1 MWKKII
7 IAICLVAVT
16 VALAF
21 AGCAKLQKKE
31 DEKTSKNTVSETKD
45 YTSMPVEDIVK
56 SLTIEQKAC
65 QMLQPACYNLE
76 KSSVKKNCYGS
87 ILSLAEPLDYK
98 GWQKLIDGFQEE
110 TLKSEVGIPFIY
122 GQDQVH
128 GVYGCLGAVVFPHN
142 IGLGAANDEQ
152 LMYDIGLATADE
164 SKLCHMMLSF
174 SPCVAQSVDPRWG
187 RTYETIG
194 SDLKTITDLSVSFT
208 KGLQDGGIA
217 ACVKHYFGDGNV
229 KYGTGENSDTERLID
244 RGDAILS
251 DNEIEELLKVYKAQI
266 DAGVKSI
273 MISHSSLNGVK
284 MHENKEYID
293 ILKND
298 YGFEGFI
305 LSDWNS
311 IQNISKTTYYDQV
324 VTSVNAGI
332 DMLMEP
338 DRFDEAIEIIVDAV
352 NKGDISEDRVD
363 DAVTRIIRVKNE
375 LGVFEDPMLE
385 NIKIKQQETGS
396 KEYRDL
402 AEKAVEESLVLL
414 KNDNSVLPLK
424 KGASVYIMGPAA
436 DDKVAQCGGWT
447 LGWNGSPIDDMPG
460 VTTIE
465 EGFEQVAEEYGITV
479 YTEDKDADKADIIV
493 LAVGEQSYAEWYGDV
508 EDMDLCAGMGMKVNK
523 SVIKKAAS
531 YNKPVVALVVAG
543 RQVFIKD
550 YMPSW
555 DAAVMCY
562 LPGSEGQ
569 GVARMLC
576 GDSEFKGTL
585 PSPWYS
591 DVNQIGTDDAWL
603 ERGYGLKK

>member
-7 IAICLVAVT
+7 IAVCLLGIT
-16 VALAF
+16 MTLAF
-21 AGCAKLQKKE
+21 CGRAKEQKKE
-31 DEKTSKNTVSETKD
+31 VVKEASVSKCQE
-45 YTSMPVEDIVK
+45 YASMSAEDIVK
-56 SLTIEQKAC
+56 KLTLEQKAG
-65 QMLQPACYNLE
+65 QMLQPACYNIE
-76 KSSVKKNCYGS
+76 KASVKKKCYGS
-87 ILSLAEPLDYK
+87 ILSVGDLLDYK
-98 GWQKLIDGFQEE
+98 GWQKLVDGFQEAAIE
-110 TLKSEVGIPFIY
+110 SEVGIPYIY

-128 GVYGCLGAVVFPHN
+128 GVYGCLGAVIFPHN

-164 SKLCHMMLSF
+164 AKLCHMMLSF

-187 RTYETIG
+187 RTYETIS

-208 KGLQDGGIA
+208 KGMQDGGIG

-229 KYGTGENSDTERLID
+229 KYGTGENSDVERLID
-244 RGDAILS
+244 RGDAQLS
-251 DNEIEELLKVYKAQI
+251 DREIEELLKVYKAQI
-266 DAGVKSI
+266 DAGAKSI

-298 YGFEGFI
+298 YGFKGFI

-311 IQNISKTTYYDQV
+311 IKNISKTTYYDQV

-338 DRFDEAIEIIVDAV
+338 DTFDEAIDIIVDAV
-352 NKGDISEDRVD
+352 NKGDISEERID
-363 DAVTRIIRVKNE
+363 DAVTRIIRVKKE
-375 LGVFEDPMLE
+375 LGVFEDPMFEKLE
-385 NIKIKQQETGS
+385 TKQDKTGS
-396 KEYRDL
+396 DEYRDL
-402 AEKAVEESLVLL
+402 AEKAVKESLVLL

-424 KGASVYIMGPAA
+424 KGSSIYLMGPAA
-436 DDKVAQCGGWT
+436 DNKSAQCGGWT
-447 LGWNGSPIDDMPG
+447 LGWEGCPSDDMPG
-460 VTTIE
+460 VTSIK
-465 EGFEQVAEEYGITV
+465 EGFEKVAGEYGITV
-479 YTEDKDADKADIIV
+479 YTKEKDADKADVIV
-493 LAVGEQSYAEWYGDV
+493 LAVGEETYAEWTGDV
-508 EDMDLCAGMGMKVNK
+508 EDMDLCAGMGLKDNEK
-523 SVIKKAAS
+523 AIKQAAS
-531 YNKPVVALVVAG
+531 YNKPVVALAVAG

-576 GDSEFKGTL
+576 GEDEFKGTL

-591 DVNQIGTDDAWL
+591 DIDQIGTDDAWL
-603 ERGYGLKK
+603 QRGYGLKR